1 MMSIQQMPASTAKW
15 DDLVLNTELDR
26 PQLERMAEN
35 LETIAIALVALTQIG
50 TAEIDDAARD
60 LHLEASGLPPAPNL
74 VSEWIES
81 WSSRLAKSRQQ
92 LDVKELRV
100 LVLVISRLAEEY
112 QTLIRRNISY
122 WEQTIEYRQLPLQSP
137 SLADYISNF
146 IKIYQDRGSKPTD
159 LSIEDLSDTALGLT
173 IELLFYSSAAG
184 HKRLWNALL
193 QRSDLPAN
201 STAQI

>member
-26 PQLERMAEN
+26 QQLERMAEN
-35 LETIAIALVALTQIG
+35 LETISIALVALTQVG
-50 TAEIDDAARD
+50 KAEIEDAARD
-60 LHLEASGLPPAPNL
+60 LHLEASGLAPAPNL

-81 WSSRLAKSRQQ
+81 WYLPPTQSLQQ
-92 LDVKELRV
+92 LDVRELRV
-100 LVLVISRLAEEY
+100 LVLVISHLAQEY

-146 IKIYQDRGSKPTD
+146 IKLYQERGSKPTD
-159 LSIEDLSDTALGLT
+159 LSIERLSDAALGLT
-173 IELLFYSSAAG
+173 IELLFYSSLAG

-193 QRSDLPAN
+193 QRSHLPATA
-201 STAQI
+201 TAQI

>member
-1 MMSIQQMPASTAKW
+1 MISIQQMAASTAKW

-35 LETIAIALVALTQIG
+35 LETIAIALVALTQVG
-50 TAEIDDAARD
+50 KAEIDDAARD
-60 LHLEASGLPPAPNL
+60 LHLEASGLPPAPDL

-81 WSSRLAKSRQQ
+81 WSSPPTKSCQQ

-100 LVLVISRLAEEY
+100 LVLVISHLAQEY
-112 QTLIRRNISY
+112 QTPIRRNISY

-137 SLADYISNF
+137 SLADYIINF
-146 IKIYQDRGSKPTD
+146 IRLYRGRGNKSTD
-159 LSIEDLSDTALGLT
+159 LSIEDLSDAALGLT
-173 IELLFYSSAAG
+173 IELLFYSSRAG

-193 QRSDLPAN
+193 QRSHLLAT

>member
-1 MMSIQQMPASTAKW
+1 MSIQQMPASTAKW

-50 TAEIDDAARD
+50 KAQIDRAVRD
-60 LHLEASGLPPAPNL
+60 LDLEASGLPPTPNL

-81 WSSRLAKSRQQ
+81 WSVPTTKSHQQ

-100 LVLVISRLAEEY
+100 LVLIISRLAQEY
-112 QTLIRRNISY
+112 QALIRRNISY

-137 SLADYISNF
+137 PLADYISNF
-146 IKIYQDRGSKPTD
+146 IKIYQQRGSKSTD
-159 LSIEDLSDTALGLT
+159 LSIESLSDAALGLT
-173 IELLFYSSAAG
+173 IELLFYSSPAG
-184 HKRLWNALL
+184 HKRLWRALL
-193 QRSDLPAN
+193 QRSHLPAT

>member
-1 MMSIQQMPASTAKW
+1 MTASTVKW

-26 PQLERMAEN
+26 SQLERMAEN

-50 TAEIDDAARD
+50 KAEIERAARD
-60 LHLEASGLPPAPNL
+60 LHLETSGLPSATIVL
-74 VSEWIES
+74 SEWIES
-81 WSSRLAKSRQQ
+81 WSLPLTKSRQQ

-100 LVLVISRLAEEY
+100 LVLVISHLAREY

-146 IKIYQDRGSKPTD
+146 LDLYRERNSKPTD
-159 LSIEDLSDTALGLT
+159 LSIEDLSDAALGLT
-173 IELLFYSSAAG
+173 IELLFYSSPAG

-193 QRSDLPAN
+193 HRSHLPAN
-201 STAQI
+201 STAQL

>member
-1 MMSIQQMPASTAKW
+1 MPASTAKW

-26 PQLERMAEN
+26 PQLERMAEI

-50 TAEIDDAARD
+50 KAQIDDAVRD
-60 LHLEASGLPPAPNL
+60 LHLESSELPPAPNL

-81 WSSRLAKSRQQ
+81 WSVPTTKSHQQ

-100 LVLVISRLAEEY
+100 LVLVISRLAQEY
-112 QTLIRRNISY
+112 QALIRRNISY

-146 IKIYQDRGSKPTD
+146 IKIYQQRGNNSTD
-159 LSIEDLSDTALGLT
+159 LSIESLSDAALGLT
-173 IELLFYSSAAG
+173 IELLFYSSPVG
-184 HKRLWNALL
+184 HKRLWHALL
-193 QRSDLPAN
+193 QRSHLPAT

>member
-1 MMSIQQMPASTAKW
+1 MPASTAKW

-50 TAEIDDAARD
+50 KAEIDDAVRD

-74 VSEWIES
+74 GSQWIES
-81 WSSRLAKSRQQ
+81 WLVPTTKSRQQ

-100 LVLVISRLAEEY
+100 LVLVISRLAQEY
-112 QTLIRRNISY
+112 QALIRRNISY

-146 IKIYQDRGSKPTD
+146 IKIYQQRSSKSTD
-159 LSIEDLSDTALGLT
+159 LSIDSLSDAALGLT
-173 IELLFYSSAAG
+173 IELLFYSSPAG
-184 HKRLWNALL
+184 HKRLWLALL
-193 QRSDLPAN
+193 QRSHLPAT